1 MSKIYAVIAVIAAIA
16 LLSCVGGGTK
26 PGENN
31 TQNQTNTP
39 EKVSFAEIS
48 IQNNAFNL
56 KSVSLSVGGSVKW
69 SNLDQRI
76 HQVQIMDVT
85 SSPVLTSGASWTYV
99 FDKAGTFQF
108 RDADLPFMK
117 GTITVS

>member
-1 MSKIYAVIAVIAAIA
+1 MGKIYAVISLIAVVA

-31 TQNQTNTP
+31 TQNQTTP
-39 EKVSFAEIS
+39 GTTVSFAEIS
-48 IQNNAFNL
+48 IQNNAFSL

-76 HQVQIMDVT
+76 HQVQIIDVT

-99 FDKAGTFQF
+99 FNEAGTFQF